1 MSEFGETLADNLS
14 SRNMPYLT
22 AVEPKN
28 VANYEFDDSG
38 KLKSFSSVSY
48 THLDVYKRQG
58 LFGVGF
64 EAVCRSFVVMTISVG
79 VFTASEMVIG
89 GDV

>member
-1 MSEFGETLADNLS
+1 MKDLALILCV
-14 SRNMPYLT
+14 M
-22 AVEPKN
+22 AGI
-28 VANYEFDDSG
+28 VALVAAIS
-38 KLKSFSSVSY
+38 LCIAMM
-48 THLDVYKRQG
+48 LWMIG